1 MSEIL
6 PRHLVTQRSGPI
18 QVVPEPVARGG
29 EGSIHAVAGRP
40 GILAKLYFQPPDP
53 ARAAKLA
60 AMVRLG
66 SEALASAAAWPTD
79 LILEPTEQGPR
90 VAGFLMPEVVGH
102 REIHQLFSPVERK
115 RHFPHA
121 NWKMLALTASNL
133 GRVVAAVH
141 ASGSVIGDT
150 NQNNVLV
157 SPRATVHLIDCDS
170 FQFRADDANCWTCD
184 VGKEDYLP
192 PELQS
197 ANLRG
202 LVRET
207 KHDDFALAILVFQLL
222 FMGRHPFAGRHNRSG
237 DFGIGAAIAEGA
249 YFYGRDAARKG
260 LAPPPGVIGTGDLS
274 ETLEAAFERA
284 FLGRDRPT
292 ADEWAESLLTFA
304 GELVPC
310 PGGVR
315 HVFHPRSGDC
325 PWCNLRS
332 KFKVDFF
339 PEVIATAT
347 AAESPAF
354 RVEFQVDPATLLA
367 RIQAVPKFEGHY
379 ARPRISKK
387 RLRPPEPISADLVR
401 PEPFEP
407 VPEPAEPD
415 VSATGSLS
423 FLMSALAWPIFVAAG
438 VALFMRPQLAVP
450 AAAVAFGM
458 LGLSKWAGRSFRN
471 RATVDW
477 LAECEEIRTQNDA
490 DQAEWLHKNRD
501 WLAEVD
507 RRTRLRDEA
516 LAALAEKE
524 TAWKA
529 WLEKA
534 RAKDAQL
541 RAEAATLHKRLTEAL
556 AAYRRELA
564 DQSSARRTYAV
575 EAWLESHLIRD
586 ASIAQIGR
594 TRVAMLA
601 SFGIET
607 AADVVRLMQNP
618 GYAIPGFGQRLL
630 NNLWYWAA
638 DVQSRFDPASVD
650 PLPMAATLQ
659 IKGRYEPEVLAAEHR
674 LERIASELAT
684 IAPAVEAHAPA
695 VLARLAELTKAWAE
709 AESDLRAM
717 QIRSDRN

>member
-1 MSEIL
+1 MSELL
-6 PRHLVTQRSGPI
+6 PRQLVTQRSGPI

-29 EGSIHAVAGRP
+29 EGSIHALAGRP
-40 GILAKLYFQPPDP
+40 GVLAKLYFQPPDP

-66 SEALASAAAWPTD
+66 SDALASAAAWPTD
-79 LILEPTEQGPR
+79 LILEPTAQGPR
-90 VAGFLMPEVVGH
+90 VAGFLMPEVAGH

-141 ASGSVIGDT
+141 ESGSVIGDA

-170 FQFRADDANCWTCD
+170 FQFRADAANCWTCD
-184 VGKEDYLP
+184 VGKEEYLP

-202 LVRET
+202 LVREPR
-207 KHDDFALAILVFQLL
+207 HDDFALAVLVFQLL
-222 FMGRHPFAGRHNRSG
+222 FMGRHPFAGRHNRQG

-260 LAPPPGVIGTGDLS
+260 LAPPPGVISAGDLS
-274 ETLEAAFERA
+274 EALEVAFERA
-284 FLGRDRPT
+284 FLGQDRPT
-292 ADEWAESLLTFA
+292 AAEWADSLLAFA
-304 GELVPC
+304 GELVSC

-347 AAESPAF
+347 SNESSAF
-354 RVEFQVDPATLLA
+354 RVEFQVEPVLLLA
-367 RIQAVPKFEGHY
+367 RIQDVPKFRGQY
-379 ARPRISKK
+379 TRPRVPKK
-387 RLRPPEPISADLVR
+387 RLRPPEAVPADLMR
-401 PEPFEP
+401 PEPIELISEP
-407 VPEPAEPD
+407 TEPD
-415 VSATGSLS
+415 ASTTGSLA
-423 FLMSALAWPIFVAAG
+423 FLLMALAWPTFAAAG
-438 VALFMRPQLAVP
+438 LAVFVRPQLAVP
-450 AAAVAFGM
+450 AGAVALGM
-458 LGLSKWAGRSFRN
+458 LALSKWEGRSFRI
-471 RATVDW
+471 RATADW

-490 DQAEWLHKNRD
+490 DQAEWRHANRD

-529 WLEKA
+529 WLENA
-534 RAKDAQL
+534 RKKDSQL
-541 RAEAATLHKRLTEAL
+541 RAEAVSVHKRLMDAL
-556 AAYRRELA
+556 SAYRRELA
-564 DQSSARRTYAV
+564 DQATARRAYAV

-650 PLPMAATLQ
+650 PLPVAATIQ
-659 IKGRYEPEVLAAEHR
+659 IKARYEPEVRAAEHR
-674 LERIASELAT
+674 LERIASELAA

-695 VLARLAELTKAWAE
+695 VLARLAELTKGWME

-717 QIRSDRN
+717 QV

>member
-1 MSEIL
+1 MSELL
-6 PRHLVTQRSGPI
+6 PRQLVTQRSGPI
-18 QVVPEPVARGG
+18 QVVPDPVARGG
-29 EGSIHAVAGRP
+29 EGSIHAIAGRP
-40 GILAKLYFQPPDP
+40 GVLAKLYFQPPDP
-53 ARAAKLA
+53 ALAAKLE
-60 AMVRLG
+60 AMIRLG

-79 LILEPTEQGPR
+79 LILEPTAQGPR
-90 VAGFLMPEVVGH
+90 VAGFLMPEVAGH

-141 ASGSVIGDT
+141 ESGSVIGDA

-184 VGKEDYLP
+184 VGKEEYLP

-202 LVRET
+202 LVREPR
-207 KHDDFALAILVFQLL
+207 HDDFALAVLVFQLL
-222 FMGRHPFAGRHNRSG
+222 FMGRHPFAGRHNRQG

-260 LAPPPGVIGTGDLS
+260 LAPPPGVISAGDLS
-274 ETLEAAFERA
+274 ESVAGAFEQA
-284 FLGRDRPT
+284 FLSRDRPT
-292 ADEWAESLLTFA
+292 ATEWSAPLLRFA

-310 PGGVR
+310 PNGIR
-315 HVFHPRSGDC
+315 HVFHSRSGDC

-332 KFKVDFF
+332 KYKVDFF

-347 AAESPAF
+347 SAESAAF
-354 RVEFQVDPATLLA
+354 RVEFQVDPAVLLS

-379 ARPRISKK
+379 ARLRIPKK
-387 RLRPPEPISADLVR
+387 RLRAPEPVPADLVR
-401 PEPFEP
+401 PESFEP
-407 VPEPAEPD
+407 APELPEPDA
-415 VSATGSLS
+415 SATSSLA
-423 FLMSALAWPIFVAAG
+423 FLLMALAWPTFAAAG
-438 VALFMRPQLAVP
+438 LAVFVRPQLAVP
-450 AAAVAFGM
+450 AGAVAFGL

-471 RATVDW
+471 RATADW

-490 DQAEWLHKNRD
+490 DQAEWLHANSD

-541 RAEAATLHKRLTEAL
+541 RAEAATVHKRLTDAL
-556 AAYRRELA
+556 AAYRRELTE
-564 DQSSARRTYAV
+564 QSSARRAYAV

-650 PLPMAATLQ
+650 PLPMAATIQ
-659 IKGRYEPEVLAAEHR
+659 IKARFEPEVRAAEHR
-674 LERIASELAT
+674 LERIASELAA

-695 VLARLAELTKAWAE
+695 VLGRLEELTKAYAE
-709 AESDLRAM
+709 TERDLRSMAP
-717 QIRSDRN
+717 